1 MKPKNKKR
9 RRTFASF
16 DAGGWESSEALA
28 DEIMAINLR
37 PVDEAKVVLR
47 PDAVDRFYVE
57 ELVEKKAEEQ
67 PLLWDAAG
75 EAAARDR
82 EAEAAELGTAA
93 TVAEHVTEEQRK
105 VAKNARE
112 LYEFT
117 VRVLGPYTRRPPGE
131 KLLYNL
137 RLAAILFGDVAGVAG
152 AAILLGETITL
163 GVLQA
168 ISSGTAAITSGL
180 IAHEVKD
187 SRLARKRQKPA
198 KDMSKDER
206 RFAHLFRGGDSG
218 ERIVKW
224 VVGGGLLIGTC
235 IAGSIFA
242 LRATTEGTMAGWAFG
257 LLAAAVAL
265 ASWANVYYFTDEVA
279 DLIDARRSDF
289 QRELKRLK
297 KASQDKNLAR
307 RARATAEA
315 TSIRAESAKRGE
327 AAAKDVE
334 ALGKQLL
341 HENPGVAGHG
351 WGKRQESPSGSR
363 ESEDAPCVSGLPGL
377 ENMVPYEPPPQV
389 AAGTDHAN
397 GSGEVEA

>member
-1 MKPKNKKR
+1 MKRKNKIPK
-9 RRTFASF
+9 TFASF
-16 DAGGWESSEALA
+16 DARGWETSETIA

-47 PDAVDRFYVE
+47 PDAVDRFYAE

-131 KLLYNL
+131 KVPYNL
-137 RLAAILFGDVAGVAG
+137 RLGAIGLGDIAGVAG
-152 AAILLGETITL
+152 AAIILGETPTL
-163 GVLQA
+163 GILQA

-198 KDMSKDER
+198 KDMTKDER
-206 RFAHLFRGGDSG
+206 RFAHIFRGGDSG

-242 LRATTEGTMAGWAFG
+242 LRATTEGSTAGWAFG

-265 ASWANVYYFTDEVA
+265 ASWANVYYYTDEVA
-279 DLIDARRSDF
+279 DLIDARRSDS
-289 QRELKRLK
+289 QRQLKRLK
-297 KASQDKNLAR
+297 KLSQDKNLAR

-327 AAAKDVE
+327 AAAKYVE

-351 WGKRQESPSGSR
+351 WGKRQDSPS
-363 ESEDAPCVSGLPGL
+363 ESGVSADGPGVSGLLGV
-377 ENMVPYEPPPQV
+377 EKTVPYEPPPEV
-389 AAGTDHAN
+389 AAGINHDN
-397 GSGEVEA
+397 GVHEVEA

>member
-1 MKPKNKKR
+1 MKPKNKIPK
-9 RRTFASF
+9 TFASF
-16 DAGGWESSEALA
+16 DAGGWESSEAIA

-117 VRVLGPYTRRPPGE
+117 VRVLGPYTRRPPYE
-131 KLLYNL
+131 KLPYNL
-137 RLAAILFGDVAGVAG
+137 RFAAILLGDVAGVAG
-152 AAILLGETITL
+152 AAILLGETVEL

-198 KDMSKDER
+198 KDLTKDER

-224 VVGGGLLIGTC
+224 AAGGGLLIGTC

-242 LRATTEGTMAGWAFG
+242 LRATTEGSTAGWAFG

-279 DLIDARRSDF
+279 DLIDARRSDS
-289 QRELKRLK
+289 QREAKRLTTL
-297 KASQDKNLAR
+297 SQHKSIAR
-307 RARATAEA
+307 RARAAAEA
-315 TSIRAESAKRGE
+315 TSIRAEFAKRGQ

-334 ALGKQLL
+334 ALGKRLL

-351 WGKRQESPSGSR
+351 WGRRQESPSGSR
-363 ESEDAPCVSGLPGL
+363 ESEDAPGVSGLPGL
-377 ENMVPYEPPPQV
+377 ENTVPYEPPPEL
-389 AAGTDHAN
+389 AAGTNHDNSSH
-397 GSGEVEA
+397 EVET